1 MKMKSGKYKL
11 KIYKIREAAQA
22 SITEK
27 ELNALIEEGYSLIA
41 VDKGLV
47 FLEKYFYDDEL
58 PMAEQC

>member
-11 KIYKIREAAQA
+11 KIYRIREAAQA
-22 SITEK
+22 SITER
-27 ELNALIEEGYSLIA
+27 ELNELIEEDYSLVA

-58 PMAEQC
+58 PTDE